1 VLRRILIRVRAITV
15 IAAVAAIAVALA
27 ANAAGDVVSA
37 GRLAGRTQITYGCP
51 GPVRVGEPP
60 CERWSPFP
68 RARFAVTTGGTRRVV
83 TSDARGRFR
92 LSLAPGTYTL
102 LPLPQRRTKSGRP
115 VTVHVRSGETTS
127 ALVRFLGVPM
137 ML

>member
-1 VLRRILIRVRAITV
+1 M
-15 IAAVAAIAVALA
+15 AIAVALTA
-27 ANAAGDVVSA
+27 PGAGSA
-37 GRLAGRTQITYGCP
+37 VPASLLTGRTQITYGCP
-51 GPVRVGEPP
+51 GPVRVGDPP
-60 CERWSPFP
+60 CERWTPFP

-83 TSDARGRFR
+83 TSDAGGRFT

-102 LPLPQRRTKSGRP
+102 LPLPQRRTKGGRP
-115 VTVHVRSGETTS
+115 VIVEIRSGETTS